1 MLLLINN
8 LHKKASQ
15 KVKTD
20 EILTEH
26 AITVVI
32 CALTTLHYCCM
43 ENALVFN
50 PSEAHNIFMYHV
62 NTLTSVSMLS
72 IPSLCIPFSNDKEN
86 LFNNQSFLGW

>member
-26 AITVVI
+26 AICNLHTYNF
-32 CALTTLHYCCM
+32 ALLLHEKCTG
-43 ENALVFN
+43 FQ
-50 PSEAHNIFMYHV
+50 PIRSTIFSCTM
-62 NTLTSVSMLS
+62 LT
-72 IPSLCIPFSNDKEN
+72 P
-86 LFNNQSFLGW
+86 